1 MTNTNDKITLEPRKV
16 NPICRGSTRD
26 KSRGVV
32 LLRSVTYT
40 LVFKF
45 DLSLI
50 SRLNNLS
57 FTSIFPEDTDD

>member
-1 MTNTNDKITLEPRKV
+1 MKNTNNKITLGPRKV
-16 NPICRGSTRD
+16 NLICRGSTRD

-57 FTSIFPEDTDD
+57 FTSIFSEDTDD